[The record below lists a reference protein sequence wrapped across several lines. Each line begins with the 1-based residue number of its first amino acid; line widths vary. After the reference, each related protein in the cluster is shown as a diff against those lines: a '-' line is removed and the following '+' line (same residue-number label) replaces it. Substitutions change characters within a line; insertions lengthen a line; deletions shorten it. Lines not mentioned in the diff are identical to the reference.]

1 MGNII
6 DDVMGHITPIDK
18 KEVDEFKLLVSEEA
32 FLTENRDKI
41 TFSEGFPP
49 ELAGA
54 ISGLGAGAVGVGVVF
69 AVFAGMSGAEI
80 MAALA
85 GFGVVHRQ
93 GYRATP
99 TTGVGA
105 SPESTLST
113 AGLQLSLDPPMSA
126 VASGTRRVQWQAL
139 DAKAYRD
146 VC

>member
-1 MGNII
+1 M
-6 DDVMGHITPIDK
+6 
-18 KEVDEFKLLVSEEA
+18 LA
-32 FLTENRDKI
+32 FDLKTSAMRSKMLATEGS
-41 TFSEGFPP
+41 FQ
-49 ELAGA
+49 EL
-54 ISGLGAGAVGVGVVF
+54 
-69 AVFAGMSGAEI
+69 
-80 MAALA
+80 
-85 GFGVVHRQ
+85 GVVHRQ